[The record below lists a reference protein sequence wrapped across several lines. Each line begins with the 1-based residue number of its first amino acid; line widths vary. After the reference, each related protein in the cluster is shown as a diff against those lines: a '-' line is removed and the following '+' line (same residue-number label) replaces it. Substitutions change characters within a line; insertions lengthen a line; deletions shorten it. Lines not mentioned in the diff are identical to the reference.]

1 MKLHNRLYS
10 ETNQGQY
17 ITDAS
22 IHPDLATGNIQ
33 TIVMVAAEAAVAKIL
48 AN

>member
-1 MKLHNRLYS
+1 VKLYNRRYS
-10 ETNQGQY
+10 ETNRKQF